1 MLYTSKKKYFAFIA
15 FCRDGQLRL
24 VGGTIA
30 SEGRV
35 EICFNETWGTVCD
48 DGWDDLDATVVC
60 RKLQYSR
67 HSMLILSALA
77 HFQVVQVPTTIRHAP
92 LCLNIKSDHF
102 MFTYHVA
109 ELYFLSNTLCQI
121 QGIHYTLSAHCDV

>member
-1 MLYTSKKKYFAFIA
+1 MQNTMLHTSMMSIRYFDFIA
-15 FCRDGQLRL
+15 FCHDGQIRL
-24 VGGTIA
+24 VGGTTA

-67 HSMLILSALA
+67 YSMLNVAALIY
-77 HFQVVQVPTTIRHAP
+77 FQVVPVQGLTT
-92 LCLNIKSDHF
+92 
-102 MFTYHVA
+102 
-109 ELYFLSNTLCQI
+109 
-121 QGIHYTLSAHCDV
+121 

>member
-1 MLYTSKKKYFAFIA
+1 MLYTSKWYFDFIA

-24 VGGTIA
+24 VGGTTA

-67 HSMLILSALA
+67 HSMLIVAALT
-77 HFQVVQVPTTIRHAP
+77 HFSSTKVGCMKVI
-92 LCLNIKSDHF
+92 
-102 MFTYHVA
+102 
-109 ELYFLSNTLCQI
+109 NTK
-121 QGIHYTLSAHCDV
+121 H